1 MQDAIMAFSG
11 TSEEDRVTIAN
22 ASLALERGEVDA
34 AIGILATID
43 SEKRYFVQA
52 KHKMAEIYLK
62 YKNDR
67 KAYARCF
74 SELVDKEPSVESCVL
89 LGDAYMKIL
98 EPEKAIAVYQQGLD
112 ENPQNSRLV
121 SKIGKAFIRVHDYKK
136 VRKKNGYSSFVNVNG
151 YLIMKI
157 KNHAGFVLL

>member
-1 MQDAIMAFSG
+1 MQDAIIAFSG

-22 ASLALERGEVDA
+22 ASLALARGEVDA
-34 AIGILATID
+34 ALGILATID
-43 SEKRYFVQA
+43 SEKRYYVEA

-62 YKNDR
+62 HKSDQ

-112 ENPQNSRLV
+112 ENPQNSTLV
-121 SKIGKAFIRVHDYKK
+121 SKIGKAFVRVHDYQK
-136 VRKKNGYSSFVNVNG
+136 VRMSEVRNPQRKLEKLTLQN
-151 YLIMKI
+151 
-157 KNHAGFVLL
+157 LLGSDIL